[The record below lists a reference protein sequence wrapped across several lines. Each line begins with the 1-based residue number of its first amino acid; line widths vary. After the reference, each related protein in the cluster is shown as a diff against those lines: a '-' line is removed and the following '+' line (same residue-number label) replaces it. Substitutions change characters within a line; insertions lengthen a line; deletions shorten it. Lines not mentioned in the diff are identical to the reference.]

1 MIPIYISIL
10 RGINVGGK
18 RKIIMAELK
27 SLYIDLGF
35 SDVVTYIQSGNV
47 IFKSKQNNIT
57 SLESKIENAI
67 LEKYGFSVPVI
78 VISQNEFEKCVSLN
92 PFVQESVELNRLHV
106 TFLKEQPKNIL
117 VDEFNKLKF
126 ENDQFK
132 IMGKFVYLF
141 CPIKYSDSK
150 LTNNLFEKK
159 LKVVATTRSW
169 KTLIKILEIADK

>member
-67 LEKYGFSVPVI
+67 LEKYGF
-78 VISQNEFEKCVSLN
+78 
-92 PFVQESVELNRLHV
+92 
-106 TFLKEQPKNIL
+106 
-117 VDEFNKLKF
+117 
-126 ENDQFK
+126 
-132 IMGKFVYLF
+132 F
-141 CPIKYSDSK
+141 CAGYC
-150 LTNNLFEKK
+150 
-159 LKVVATTRSW
+159 
-169 KTLIKILEIADK
+169 DKSE